1 MEGVGETLVGVLVLL
16 FLILTVTTEFPKVPL
31 GPFTLVTVVLEALV
45 LGALG
50 VDSRRRSGAPSGSG
64 RRRGTAKCG
73 GCPPPRARA
82 PRWSLGQK
90 VAMYGLRGY
99 LVLAVLVLG
108 LKIGQ
113 LATGTDRRPQAS
125 AAPGGSGGGAG
136 SGRRWSPVRLRPARR
151 HHTYPTWSRSGGTR
165 QTVGR

>member
-50 VDSRRRSGAPSGSG
+50 VGSRRRSGAPSGSG

-99 LVLAVLVLG
+99 LVLG